1 MYLFKFE
8 PILKQTLWG
17 GDKINA
23 YKHLQNNLHHV
34 GESWELSGVP
44 GHESVVAN
52 GELQGVLLP
61 ELIARY
67 GAKLVGERNYVRFGT
82 LFPLLVKF
90 IDARLDLSIQV
101 HPDDALAHAR
111 HGCPGKNEMWYV
123 IATEEGARLCA
134 GLSRPMD
141 ANEYEQRVADGS
153 IEDVLCFHSL
163 HPGDVFHIPAGRVH
177 SIGAG
182 TFLAEIQQTSDITY
196 RIYDLRQDSFCIGS
210 WLMTD
215 NSSLNEVI
223 EGEYLS
229 KIFAFETT
237 GFNKFHFDVRK
248 NNKKVMRF
256 HKLMGAKIV
265 SEDEIDY
272 FFECTKEDYLRNV
285 RSYLHQS

>member
-1 MYLFKFE
+1 MVKNFREGKFVNIRDIE
-8 PILKQTLWG
+8 EKDAEFVLSLRCDKKKSQFLHKTDPDIQKQINYIRHYKTLDNEWYFIIENKEGKPIG
-17 GDKINA
+17 
-23 YKHLQNNLHHV
+23 
-34 GESWELSGVP
+34 
-44 GHESVVAN
+44 
-52 GELQGVLLP
+52 
-61 ELIARY
+61 
-67 GAKLVGERNYVRFGT
+67 
-82 LFPLLVKF
+82 
-90 IDARLDLSIQV
+90 
-101 HPDDALAHAR
+101 
-111 HGCPGKNEMWYV
+111 
-123 IATEEGARLCA
+123 
-134 GLSRPMD
+134 
-141 ANEYEQRVADGS
+141 
-153 IEDVLCFHSL
+153 
-163 HPGDVFHIPAGRVH
+163 
-177 SIGAG
+177 
-182 TFLAEIQQTSDITY
+182 TY